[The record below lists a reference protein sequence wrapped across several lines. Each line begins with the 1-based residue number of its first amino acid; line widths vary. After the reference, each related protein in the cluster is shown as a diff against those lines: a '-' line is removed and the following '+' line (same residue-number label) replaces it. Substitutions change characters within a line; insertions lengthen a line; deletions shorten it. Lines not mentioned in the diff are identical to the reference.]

1 MTSEEKEYRKKL
13 VRAIHKRFETL
24 RDPEAGKDELAV
36 LRELNDEWAHEQ
48 SEILRSQII
57 TIMKAKFDEKLYK
70 LLRESLKFDATV
82 SFDAF
87 MRFMEWEREP
97 EKRFYMPRRK
107 IIKPMWVDPIQE
119 LLDGKLDLLS
129 LSCPPGTGKST
140 LGTFLLAF
148 QMGREPDKPN
158 LASAHSGT
166 LTDSFYRAV
175 LSLITDPEY
184 TYHEIF
190 PHELA
195 DKNGMNQTIDLVKP
209 HRFSTLT
216 CRAINASLTGATRCE
231 GLLYA
236 DDLVSG
242 IEEAMNPER
251 LDNLWQK
258 YSNDLK
264 SRKKDGV
271 FVKKLVMGENGM
283 PVEKEVFMGAK
294 EVHIST
300 RWSVRDVIGRLESL
314 YGDNPRS
321 KFIRCPALDEK
332 EESNFDYEYGVGF
345 STRYFID
352 MRANLDPVSW
362 QALFMNQPIER
373 EGLLFPKD
381 ELRYY
386 YTLPVDGDG
395 KRIDPDYVLT
405 IADTKDKGADY
416 GVMPIAYIYG
426 EDVYIEDVVCNN
438 GKPENVEAE
447 FVERL
452 LNHAVQ
458 MCRFESNAAGGKVA
472 DKVNAEVQKRGGTTH
487 ITRRYTTSNKETRIQ
502 VNSPAIKKRF
512 LFKANFDRST
522 EYGIFMNMLVTYVLS
537 GKNKHDDVPDALS
550 MLVEFIESLVRT
562 KVEIVKRP
570 F

>member
-36 LRELNDEWAHEQ
+36 LRELNDEWAHEH

-386 YTLPVDGDG
+386 YTLPVDSEG